1 MAILLM
7 LGCVVMAV
15 MSLTWPLAFI
25 THAVVLVPAVVMLW
39 WVDVTRRP
47 IVPCKRCD
55 RGRDYDRQRE
65 HFGERCRGALLGLGS
80 CGGTGKKLRWEAK
93 VISALGSRR
102 LLHNLPDSLRGED
115 A

>member
-25 THAVVLVPAVVMLW
+25 THAVALVPAVVMLW

-102 LLHNLPDSLRGED
+102 LLHNLPDALRGED